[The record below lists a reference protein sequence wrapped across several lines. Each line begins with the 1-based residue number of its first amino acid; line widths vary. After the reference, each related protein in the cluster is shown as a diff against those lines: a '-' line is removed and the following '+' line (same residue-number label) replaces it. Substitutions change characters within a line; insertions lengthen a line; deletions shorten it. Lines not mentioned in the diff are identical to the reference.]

1 MDDALS
7 LATAEASESRG
18 AEDERSNFGPVQ
30 LLAELKEKAKQPSP
44 SPLPDRLPWR
54 SIKQLP
60 ELFQPR
66 GPNGT
71 DEKHVQDLKRGLE
84 VSKALEPVLV
94 AWIGPDAYLIDG
106 HHRMLAYKLAR
117 RAEPIPVVSFTG
129 SVDAAVL
136 AAGEANSRAKLP
148 MSTRERMNYGW
159 RLVLMGKHYTKVMI
173 VQAAGVSDRQVALM
187 RRAAKDLG
195 SQAFAYREW
204 WQAQQAAKGNS
215 SEPLTDDEQEAKL
228 EAMAGQWADT
238 LAKTFSTKLAQNP
251 ELAARALSHYFG
263 RNLRQLVRHLS
274 EHVGFDEPD
283 EDEDDDSDF

>member
-1 MDDALS
+1 MEDVLS
-7 LATAEASESRG
+7 PADSAAPAATSAD
-18 AEDERSNFGPVQ
+18 DERNDFGPVQ
-30 LLAELKEKAKQPSP
+30 LLAELKEKAKHPSP
-44 SPLPDRLPWR
+44 SPLPDRLPWG

-84 VSKALEPVLV
+84 VSKELEPVLV

-106 HHRMLAYKLAR
+106 HHRMLAYNLAR
-117 RAEPIPVVSFTG
+117 WVEPIPVAPFTG
-129 SVDAAVL
+129 TVDEAVL

-159 RLVLMGKHYTKVMI
+159 KLVLMGKPYTKSMI
-173 VQAAGVSDRQVALM
+173 VRAAGVSDRQVALM
-187 RRAAKDLG
+187 RRAVRDLG
-195 SQAFAYREW
+195 SDAFTYREW
-204 WQAQQAAKGNS
+204 WQAQQAAKGKT
-215 SEPLTDDEQEAKL
+215 SEPFTDDEQEARL
-228 EAMAGQWADT
+228 EAMAGEWADT

-263 RNLRQLVRHLS
+263 RNLKQLVRHLS
-274 EHVGFDEPD
+274 DHVGFDEPD
-283 EDEDDDSDF
+283 DADF

>member
-1 MDDALS
+1 MEDILS
-7 LATAEASESRG
+7 PAPSEASE
-18 AEDERSNFGPVQ
+18 APAADHERSNFGPVQ
-30 LLAELKEKAKQPSP
+30 LLAELKEKAKHPSP
-44 SPLPDRLPWR
+44 SPLPDRLPWG

-60 ELFQPR
+60 DLFQPR
-66 GPNGT
+66 GPEGT

-84 VSKALEPVLV
+84 ISKELEPVLV
-94 AWIGPDAYLIDG
+94 AWIGPDAYLLDG
-106 HHRMLAYKLAR
+106 HHRMLAYQLAR
-117 RAEPIPVVSFTG
+117 WAEPVPIAYFAG
-129 SVDAAVL
+129 SVEEAVL

-159 RLVLMGKHYTKVMI
+159 KLVLMGKLYTKSMI

-187 RRAAKDLG
+187 RRAVRDLG
-195 SQAFAYREW
+195 SDAFAYREW
-204 WQAQQAAKGNS
+204 WQAQQAAKGKS

-263 RNLRQLVRHLS
+263 RNLKQLVRHLS
-274 EHVGFDEPD
+274 DQVGFDEPD
-283 EDEDDDSDF
+283 EDDDSDF

>member
-1 MDDALS
+1 MMEDVLS
-7 LATAEASESRG
+7 PAAGATSEAP
-18 AEDERSNFGPVQ
+18 AADDERNSFGPVQ
-30 LLAELKEKAKQPSP
+30 RLAELKEKAKQSSP

-84 VSKALEPVLV
+84 VSRELEPVLV
-94 AWIGPDAYLIDG
+94 AWIGPEAYLIDG
-106 HHRMLAYKLAR
+106 HHRMLAYELAR
-117 RAEPIPVVSFTG
+117 WGEPIPVATFTG

-159 RLVLMGKHYTKVMI
+159 RLVLMGKLYTKGMV
-173 VQAAGVSDRQVALM
+173 VKAAGVSDRQVALM

-195 SQAFAYREW
+195 GQAFAYREW
-204 WQAQQAAKGNS
+204 WQAQQAAKGKS

-263 RNLRQLVRHLS
+263 RNLKQLVRHLS
-274 EHVGFDEPD
+274 DHVDDDG
-283 EDEDDDSDF
+283 EDDDSDF

>member
-1 MDDALS
+1 MEDVLS
-7 LATAEASESRG
+7 PAAGEASG
-18 AEDERSNFGPVQ
+18 ALGADDERNSFRPLQ
-30 LLAELKEKAKQPSP
+30 LLAELKEKAQQPSP

-84 VSKALEPVLV
+84 VSKELEPVLV

-106 HHRMLAYKLAR
+106 HHRMLAYQLAR
-117 RAEPIPVVSFTG
+117 RAEPIPVASFIG
-129 SVDAAVL
+129 SVDAAIL

-148 MSTRERMNYGW
+148 MSTRERMDYGW
-159 RLVLMGKHYTKVMI
+159 RLVLMGKLYTKGMV
-173 VQAAGVSDRQVALM
+173 VKAAGVSDRQVALM

-195 SQAFAYREW
+195 PDAFAYREW
-204 WQAQQAAKGNS
+204 WQAQQAAKGKS

-228 EAMAGQWADT
+228 DAMAGEWADK
-238 LAKTFSTKLAQNP
+238 LAKAFSTKLAQNP

-263 RNLRQLVRHLS
+263 RNLKQLVRHLS
-274 EHVGFDEPD
+274 DQIDDDG
-283 EDEDDDSDF
+283 EDDDSDF